1 MVKNHDALKMART
14 PRAKRRSRTASHVDD
29 TTRHD
34 GVRRAAQARVHQ
46 AKQYVLVEEKR
57 AKKKRLWSDD
67 RTKYSAQR
75 RANQADTD
83 ATDMGYERMSI
94 RVSFPVL
101 RAKSNAE
108 RRETCQEGK
117 QLREVALNLIEAHPK
132 SHRHPATVS
141 PSCTH
146 RLKDDTCAATYGGSC
161 FREKM
166 SVQQRDGDLRT
177 C

>member
-1 MVKNHDALKMART
+1 MSTRTDPGVAVVKKHDALKMART

-57 AKKKRLWSDD
+57 AKKTRLWSDD

-83 ATDMGYERMSI
+83 GTDMGNEQMSI
-94 RVSFPVL
+94 RVSFLSCVRRAVL
-101 RAKSNAE
+101 NAE
-108 RRETCQEGK
+108 KLVKKASNVTGCDE
-117 QLREVALNLIEAHPK
+117 LRVGP
-132 SHRHPATVS
+132 P
-141 PSCTH
+141 
-146 RLKDDTCAATYGGSC
+146 C
-161 FREKM
+161 F
-166 SVQQRDGDLRT
+166 VIV
-177 C
+177 